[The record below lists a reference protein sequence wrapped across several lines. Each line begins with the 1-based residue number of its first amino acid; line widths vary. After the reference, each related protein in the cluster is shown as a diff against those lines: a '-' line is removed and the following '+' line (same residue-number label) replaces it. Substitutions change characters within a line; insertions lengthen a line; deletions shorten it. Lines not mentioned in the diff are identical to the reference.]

1 MGQQGLRGG
10 GTQGGCRSPGAD
22 MRRDISE
29 TPFTI
34 QLMSEVIISFL
45 ADLNHH
51 VVINYP

>member
-10 GTQGGCRSPGAD
+10 GTREVAGDLGQICGATSQ
-22 MRRDISE
+22 RHL
-29 TPFTI
+29 FTI

>member
-10 GTQGGCRSPGAD
+10 GTREIAGVLGQICDATSQRHL
-22 MRRDISE
+22 
-29 TPFTI
+29 FTI
-34 QLMSEVIISFL
+34 QLMSVIISFL